1 MTEVTC
7 CRFPRGPPCW
17 TPNVATSPTT
27 VRVATTSVRD
37 AVAIWGTTG
46 ASRSASSVESCA
58 RGCERS
64 GEDREHEDRGQ
75 QKVGVKGTDGHW
87 THADGIGVGRRGR
100 SEEHTSELQSRGHL
114 VCRLL
119 LEKKKYM
126 DRIRDDR
133 TEHLS

>member
-87 THADGIGVGRRGR
+87 THADGIGVGRRG
-100 SEEHTSELQSRGHL
+100 
-114 VCRLL
+114 C
-119 LEKKKYM
+119 
-126 DRIRDDR
+126 RDDER
-133 TEHLS
+133 AEGDRKSTRLNSSHVASSYAVF